1 MKEDL
6 LTIKEFAE
14 AAGISQQAVYQ
25 RLNKSLQG
33 YVVVLNGKKH
43 LKQEALSLFE
53 KETQSTDSSKVEQ
66 DSFKVEQGL
75 IDTLQTTITLLQDQL
90 KTKDDQIAELNAR
103 LKEALELNKGQVL
116 LSVAEKQQLA
126 APKEESEEE
135 TTETKPSFW
144 SRFKSWWE

>member
-14 AAGISQQAVYQ
+14 AAGITQQAVYQ
-25 RLNKSLQG
+25 RLNKSLQS
-33 YVVVLNGKKH
+33 YVVVLSGKKH
-43 LKQEALSLFE
+43 LRKEALSLFE
-53 KETQSTDSSKVEQ
+53 KVEQPTDSSKVEQ

-116 LSVAEKQQLA
+116 LSVAEKQQLP
-126 APKEESEEE
+126 APQEDT
-135 TTETKPSFW
+135 TTETTAAKPGFW
-144 SRFKSWWE
+144 SRVKSWWE